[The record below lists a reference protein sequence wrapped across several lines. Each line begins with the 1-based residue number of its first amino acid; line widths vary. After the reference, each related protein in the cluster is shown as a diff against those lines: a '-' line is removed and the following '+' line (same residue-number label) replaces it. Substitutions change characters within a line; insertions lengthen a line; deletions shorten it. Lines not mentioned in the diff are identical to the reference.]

1 MTTTETIEVGDYVK
15 YHRQF
20 YDGIAVAH
28 EHGAGYVI
36 QVSEL
41 GVLIR
46 NGDRFVIAPLD
57 DCVMHAKQTRL
68 EI

>member
-15 YHRQF
+15 YSAPFH
-20 YDGIAVAH
+20 DGIAMGL
-28 EHGAGYVI
+28 EIGAGYVI
-36 QVSEL
+36 DLKSDMAH
-41 GVLIR
+41 IR
-46 NGDRFVIAPLD
+46 NGDRYVVVMLK